1 MTTRE
6 LHRLM
11 TRLLTSKDVFFY
23 PSEIVAALLDAYAAS
38 AHKIPT
44 ARKSIV
50 AREAEELADCLDRMM
65 EWRR

>member
-11 TRLLTSKDVFFY
+11 TRLLTSKDEFFY
-23 PSEIVAALLDAYAAS
+23 PSEIVATLLDAYTAS

-50 AREAEELADCLDRMM
+50 MREAEELADWLDRLPY
-65 EWRR
+65 RP